1 MPGKHTVQHYHLI
14 LHTQKTSSGDLI
26 VHSIASHYTD
36 WAASAPISVR
46 PTCIQVSLAES
57 RTVNV

>member
-1 MPGKHTVQHYHLI
+1 MEVVHSVYKCLIPIYLMPGKHTVQHYHLI

-36 WAASAPISVR
+36 
-46 PTCIQVSLAES
+46 
-57 RTVNV
+57 